1 MVRRF
6 LCLLLIPLM
15 LANQGLCLGH
25 VHRGS
30 DSAEPEDHESRPH
43 FHLSGHHDTTH
54 DHQHSGH
61 SHDEPADDSD
71 EHDGPLAPA
80 MSPFGSHDS
89 DAVYCTTP
97 WTGTREAKSAG
108 VVLAK
113 YVAVIAVDHLAD
125 HSDRLLR
132 LGSVRGQPASVFDA
146 ACPIYLRT
154 LSLRI

>member
-1 MVRRF
+1 
-6 LCLLLIPLM
+6 M

-25 VHRGS
+25 VHRGR
-30 DSAEPEDHESRPH
+30 DFAQPEGHNSRPH
-43 FHLSGHHDTTH
+43 LHFGGHDLHA
-54 DHQHSGH
+54 
-61 SHDEPADDSD
+61 HDEATGHISDS
-71 EHDGPLAPA
+71 GIPKRALAA
-80 MSPFGSHDS
+80 AIVFVSEHDS
-89 DAVYCTTP
+89 DAVYFSDMLN
-97 WTGTREAKSAG
+97 GTREATLAT

-113 YVAVIAVDHLAD
+113 YVATAAVGHLAD